1 MMGKIIILTLTL
13 FSFNAVSGA
22 IASAD
27 TEELNNFALKCSE
40 DELWGEAEF
49 RLKRAIEIDDSDAR
63 LHNNLAVAFEAQG
76 KLEEAYREYLRA
88 VNLDATNDKYG
99 YNLSEFIKTHKWDV
113 NADTSGGDD
122 TE

>member
-1 MMGKIIILTLTL
+1 MKTILILTLTL
-13 FSFNAVSGA
+13 FLLSSVAGA
-22 IASAD
+22 ITSPD
-27 TEELNNFALKCSE
+27 TEELNDFALKCSE

-99 YNLSEFIKTHKWDV
+99 YNLNEFIKTHKWDV
-113 NADTSGGDD
+113 TADTSGGDD